1 MDQTNKPT
9 DEMAASTSHERRSG
23 AAQQAASFGA
33 FVASGIGPRIMFA
46 PEGGAGGGGDGGT
59 GGAGGEGGGAGAGG
73 EGGSGHEGGS
83 GGEQKLERPEY
94 IPENWWDAEKG
105 FKTEDFN
112 ALVAFKAE
120 HDANRAQVP
129 EKPDGY
135 KPALPKEFK
144 LPDGIKVPE
153 GESLIDENDPRIGA
167 AREFAHSKGMSQADF
182 EELIA
187 FGVNLDLNEQKVM
200 TEAVAKQ
207 KELLGGK
214 AEERLGAVKTWVAA
228 KLPADQAEALTS
240 MMFTAKQVEA
250 FEALMRLNR
259 GAVPGNPGAGRDSG
273 KTELSDEEWSKMSAS
288 ERINYA
294 RQNSKK

>member
-1 MDQTNKPT
+1 MDHTNKPT
-9 DEMAASTSHERRSG
+9 DEMAASTSHEKRSG

-33 FVASGIGPRIMFA
+33 YVASGIGPRIMFA
-46 PEGGAGGGGDGGT
+46 PEGGAGGGDGGT
-59 GGAGGEGGGAGAGG
+59 GGAGAEGGGAGGDGG
-73 EGGSGHEGGS
+73 TGGEGGS
-83 GGEQKLERPEY
+83 GGEQKLQRPDY
-94 IPENWWDAEKG
+94 IPETWWDADKG

-135 KPALPKEFK
+135 KPALPKSFK
-144 LPDGIKVPE
+144 LPEGIEMPE
-153 GESLIDENDPRIGA
+153 GESLIDENDPRIVA
-167 AREFAHSKGMSQADF
+167 ARDFAHSKGMSQADF

-187 FGVNLDLNEQKVM
+187 FGVNLDINEQTSMK
-200 TEAVAKQ
+200 EAVTKQ
-207 KELLGGK
+207 KELLGAK
-214 AEERLGAVKTWVAA
+214 AEERIGAVKTWVAA

-240 MMFTAKQVEA
+240 MMFTAKQIEA

-273 KTELSDEEWSKMSAS
+273 KTELSDEEWSRMSAS

>member
-1 MDQTNKPT
+1 MDHTNKPT

-23 AAQQAASFGA
+23 AAQQGASFGA

-46 PEGGAGGGGDGGT
+46 PEGGAGGGDGGT
-59 GGAGGEGGGAGAGG
+59 GGAGGEGGGSGGGEGKGGG
-73 EGGSGHEGGS
+73 EGGA
-83 GGEQKLERPEY
+83 GGEQKLQRPDY
-94 IPENWWDAEKG
+94 IPENWWDADKG

-135 KPALPKEFK
+135 KPALPKSFK
-144 LPDGIKVPE
+144 LPEGIQVPE
-153 GESLIDENDPRIGA
+153 GESLIDESDPRIAA
-167 AREFAHSKGMSQADF
+167 AREFAHGKGMSQADF

-187 FGVNLDLNEQKVM
+187 FGVNLDLNEQSSLK
-200 TEAVAKQ
+200 EAVTKQ

-214 AEERLGAVKTWVAA
+214 AEERIGAVKTWVAA

-240 MMFTAKQVEA
+240 MMFTAKQIEA

-273 KTELSDEEWSKMSAS
+273 KTELSDEEWGKMSAS